1 MKPRLPFHLA
11 VLVALLAL
19 GSGGAATPG
28 DDPLVP
34 LAAPYD
40 PDADAEATI
49 EDALARARRTDRL
62 VLLQFGANWC
72 PDCRQ
77 FAALLEDAAVAPMV
91 EEAFVVAK
99 VDVGNWDRNLAV
111 AERYGNPIA
120 NGIPAAVF
128 LDGSGEVVAATLMG
142 ELSRAR
148 TFEAEDVVEFLRG
161 ILDRGLGSTAGGAR

>member
-19 GSGGAATPG
+19 GAGAAATPG

-77 FAALLEDAAVAPMV
+77 FAALLEDPAVAPMV
-91 EEAFVVAK
+91 EDSFVVAK

-128 LDGSGEVVAATLMG
+128 LDDSGEVVAATLMG

-161 ILDRGLGSTAGGAR
+161 ILDRGLASTAGGAR

>member
-11 VLVALLAL
+11 LLLALLAL
-19 GSGGAATPG
+19 GPGAAGTPG

-40 PDADAEATI
+40 PDADAEATV
-49 EDALARARRTDRL
+49 EEALSEARRTDRL

-77 FAALLEDAAVAPMV
+77 FAALLEDPAVAPMV
-91 EEAFVVAK
+91 EESFVVAK
-99 VDVGNWDRNLAV
+99 VDVGNWDRNLDV

-120 NGIPAAVF
+120 HGIPAAVF
-128 LDGSGEVVAATLMG
+128 LDGSGDVVAATLMG

-148 TFEAEDVVEFLRG
+148 TFGAEDVAEFLRG
-161 ILDRGLGSTAGGAR
+161 ILDRGLRSTAGGPR